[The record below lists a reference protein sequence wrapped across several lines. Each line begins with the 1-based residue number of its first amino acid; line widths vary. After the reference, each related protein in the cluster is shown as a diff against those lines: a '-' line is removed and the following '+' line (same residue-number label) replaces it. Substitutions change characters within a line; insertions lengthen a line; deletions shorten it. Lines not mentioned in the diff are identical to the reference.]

1 VPGLWNVNEKR
12 PPGATVPESHEA
24 LFDVDVCGIESVLV
38 HVIVVPAATSATSG
52 LKALVVNPAAPT
64 GIETDDDCP
73 DDVGEGEGGV
83 GPGVG
88 EVVDE
93 YPPLHATANMRGSET
108 ANKRKDDMRVLLKW

>member
-12 PPGATVPESHEA
+12 PPAGTVPESHEP
-24 LFDVDVCGIESVLV
+24 LFDVDVCAIESVLV
-38 HVIVVPAATSATSG
+38 QVIVVPTATSATSG
-52 LKALVVNPAAPT
+52 LKALVVSPAAPI
-64 GIETDDDCP
+64 GIETDDDGP

-93 YPPLHATANMRGSET
+93 YPPLHATANVRGSET
-108 ANKRKDDMRVLLKW
+108 TNKRKDDMRILSK